1 MGFASYLVKPIRETS
16 LAEQLNF
23 CLSMNHTRK
32 MFGEGPAAPSDQPA
46 EPAPSPNATARTGLK
61 ILLAEDNPV
70 NALLIRELLRRRGH
84 QIKEVATGSA
94 AVAAM
99 ENEVFDLL
107 LTDINL
113 HCITGVEL
121 ANKLVQRHNQ
131 LGVLYM
137 SGDTLEGAAGPGNV
151 QRDAHFLQKPFEA
164 SALLNKVRQLLQP
177 SN

>member
-1 MGFASYLVKPIRETS
+1 M
-16 LAEQLNF
+16 
-23 CLSMNHTRK
+23 
-32 MFGEGPAAPSDQPA
+32 SDQK
-46 EPAPSPNATARTGLK
+46 T
-61 ILLAEDNPV
+61 ILLVEDEELFRGMLADLLRFDDYNV
-70 NALLIRELLRRRGH
+70 LDAASGDEALAANDSHSGRIDLLI
-84 QIKEVATGSA
+84 
-94 AVAAM
+94 
-99 ENEVFDLL
+99 
-107 LTDINL
+107 TDINL
-113 HCITGVEL
+113 HGITGVEL